1 MSWTVNAVMVAMEA
15 PGAALLLTLAS
26 KLLDVP
32 HRWEARM
39 DDPHDLQR
47 FVDAQDPVYHDVRLE
62 LAAGEKRSHWMW
74 FVFPQMKALGRSAT
88 ARHYGIVSR
97 AEAQAYWQ
105 HPVLGPRLK
114 ECAGLVLA
122 VQGRTAL
129 QIMGPPDD
137 IKLRSCMT

>member
-1 MSWTVNAVMVAMEA
+1 MSWTVSCVMVAMEA
-15 PGAALLLTLAS
+15 PGAALLPDCSPLNSRVSSVVLPS
-26 KLLDVP
+26 
-32 HRWEARM
+32 WEARM

-62 LAAGEKRSHWMW
+62 LAAGSKRSHWMW
-74 FVFPQMKALGRSAT
+74 FIFPQMKDLGRSAT

-114 ECAGLVLA
+114 ECAGLGLA
-122 VQGRTAL
+122 GQGRT
-129 QIMGPPDD
+129 G
-137 IKLRSCMT
+137 